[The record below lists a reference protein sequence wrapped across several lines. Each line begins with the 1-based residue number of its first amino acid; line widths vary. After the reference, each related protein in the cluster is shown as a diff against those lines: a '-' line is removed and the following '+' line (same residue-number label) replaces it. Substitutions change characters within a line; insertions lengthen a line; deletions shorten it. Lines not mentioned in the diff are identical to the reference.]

1 MAFNQAYGTLPG
13 TEHEMSFNQA
23 YCTLPGTE
31 HEMSYNQ
38 AYNTTTSFMVQ
49 NKEAL
54 DPGHA
59 YETMDSLKQMG
70 PPPPY
75 TKVVEAENERTSGIY
90 EPIPGIE
97 NPVYDNWRS
106 KQERVLTMTITMVV

>member
-13 TEHEMSFNQA
+13 TEQ
-23 YCTLPGTE
+23 
-31 HEMSYNQ
+31 EMSYNQ
-38 AYNTTTSFMVQ
+38 AYATTHDMSYNQAHNTTTSFMVQ

-54 DPGHA
+54 DPNHT

-75 TKVVEAENERTSGIY
+75 TKVVEAENERSSGIY
-90 EPIPGIE
+90 EPIPGE
-97 NPVYDNWRS
+97 NPVYENWRS
-106 KQERVLTMTITMVV
+106 KQERVLTMTITMAV

>member
-13 TEHEMSFNQA
+13 IEHEMSFNQA
-23 YCTLPGTE
+23 YSTT
-31 HEMSYNQ
+31 HDMSYNQ
-38 AYNTTTSFMVQ
+38 AHNTTTSFMVQ

-54 DPGHA
+54 DAGHA

-90 EPIPGIE
+90 EPIPGE
-97 NPVYDNWRS
+97 NPLYDNWRS